1 MGMLSRWA
9 NLIEANL
16 QARIEKSEDPAK
28 LIDAAI
34 KDMKQSHKE
43 ARNSLV
49 QAKTSQR
56 LTDRRRIAAEEEAM
70 RCEERALLALQN
82 GQEDEA
88 RHWLGQKL
96 AAIERFEVETAA
108 MEQQDAYIEQLQGVE
123 QALSRRLRELPAKK
137 AILLARQSLA
147 EAKGARGVSRLDSS
161 KAVARANEA
170 FEKIEAQ
177 VVEAE
182 VEAEVL
188 LGEVTWDS
196 SSISISSARRE
207 LAFAQLQKRANKQ
220 LGVGSSS
227 DEQSSET
234 ILASVSSDA

>member
-16 QARIEKSEDPAK
+16 QAMIDTSEDPAK
-28 LIDAAI
+28 LLDAAI
-34 KDMKQSHKE
+34 ADMRQGHKD

-56 LTDRRRIAAEEEAM
+56 LATRRKIAAEEEAM

-82 GQEDEA
+82 SQEDEA
-88 RHWLGQKL
+88 RHWIDQKL
-96 AAIERFEVETAA
+96 AAVERSEVETAA
-108 MEQQDAYIEQLQGVE
+108 IQEQDEYIEQLQGVE

-147 EAKGARGVSRLDSS
+147 EAKGARAVGEFDSS
-161 KAVARANEA
+161 KAVTRANEA

-177 VVEAE
+177 VIEAE

-188 LGEVTWDS
+188 RGEVTWCS
-196 SSISISSARRE
+196 SSISISSTRRE

-220 LGVGSSS
+220 LGAGRSS
-227 DEQSSET
+227 DEDSPEPM
-234 ILASVSSDA
+234 LASVSNDS